1 MPCSGF
7 SRSPELSGPRALQ
20 GAWRVHS
27 LFPSA
32 EGQWKVWVLPDP
44 HFEILKKDKLEI
56 IVDRTSC
63 IFYEP
68 TKYFLINIV
77 VRPADSGRYIPW
89 GIKNK
94 ILFNE
99 MKDPKTFY
107 WKKKI
112 CKGHRWPSSS
122 SCSFFTSPV
131 CELLTSMRKLLF
143 VFWFFRGF
151 FCCFLHD

>member
-107 WKKKI
+107 WKKKSA
-112 CKGHRWPSSS
+112 KDTGD
-122 SCSFFTSPV
+122 
-131 CELLTSMRKLLF
+131 LLPPPAPFLRPLF
-143 VFWFFRGF
+143 VNFWLAWENYCLFFGF
-151 FCCFLHD
+151 LGVFFVVFLHD